1 MDKLT
6 QIDPRKAGEKRL
18 QTKAAPGSK
27 WSNRGIPLPVV
38 HHSRIPLEVPT
49 DLTDVIVA
57 ETVIVPKKNK
67 AAVMKPRSTK
77 VTKNFVHTENDA
89 GAEDAVKPK
98 RKRAGVNSCNPNE
111 PVMSSGVD
119 LTKCACYPA
128 SSCTM
133 QDKDATASHHR
144 CTLCKRH
151 YFAICM
157 PELEFN
163 MEMTCRFCIVEKVSV
178 IISNCAL
185 VLMLPNSV
193 GCRCCTHFC
202 QTNVSDN

>member
-1 MDKLT
+1 MFRRALYAINSSNNKVLT
-6 QIDPRKAGEKRL
+6 FLREKEPKTPLKNQFPLL
-18 QTKAAPGSK
+18 QAS
-27 WSNRGIPLPVV
+27 
-38 HHSRIPLEVPT
+38 
-49 DLTDVIVA
+49 
-57 ETVIVPKKNK
+57 
-67 AAVMKPRSTK
+67 
-77 VTKNFVHTENDA
+77 
-89 GAEDAVKPK
+89 K

-111 PVMSSGVD
+111 PLMSSGVD

-157 PELEFN
+157 PDLEFN

-202 QTNVSDN
+202 QTKVSDN